1 MIYDCVIIGA
11 GASGLYCAARLLS
24 SKALNV
30 AVIDSGSRPGRKLL
44 MTGGGRCNLTNRS
57 IDISKYYTD
66 DPACLSYILSSHGS
80 EDSIRFFADEIGL
93 SLSFE
98 NDLVYPSTYRASTVL
113 DSLLLYL
120 KEHGCRII
128 LDTPVSA
135 VGNEDGLYDLGYDIK
150 ARTVVFATGGAS
162 YPETGSNGS
171 FTDLLRTFQ
180 GIKITPLSPS
190 LVPLRTAE
198 KDIYALSG
206 KRVKCSLELYSD
218 KRMQECVAK
227 SKGEMLFTDYG
238 ISGICVLDISGY
250 AVRAIRAGRKPVVKA
265 VLCDEDKVRYNL
277 SRFTDRT
284 AADALSGI
292 LMRELVSILLERAG
306 IDMNRTVSSLNNR
319 EIEKVIEAV
328 KEMKLTVTGS
338 RSFDQAQ
345 VTAGGVDI
353 SSLNEDLSV
362 PGNNGLFI
370 CGESLN
376 CDGICGGYNLQFAWS
391 SADLVSKGVIRC
403 LS

>member
-1 MIYDCVIIGA
+1 M
-11 GASGLYCAARLLS
+11 
-24 SKALNV
+24 
-30 AVIDSGSRPGRKLL
+30 
-44 MTGGGRCNLTNRS
+44 
-57 IDISKYYTD
+57 
-66 DPACLSYILSSHGS
+66 
-80 EDSIRFFADEIGL
+80 
-93 SLSFE
+93 
-98 NDLVYPSTYRASTVL
+98 
-113 DSLLLYL
+113 
-120 KEHGCRII
+120 
-128 LDTPVSA
+128 
-135 VGNEDGLYDLGYDIK
+135 
-150 ARTVVFATGGAS
+150 
-162 YPETGSNGS
+162 
-171 FTDLLRTFQ
+171 
-180 GIKITPLSPS
+180 
-190 LVPLRTAE
+190 
-198 KDIYALSG
+198 
-206 KRVKCSLELYSD
+206 
-218 KRMQECVAK
+218 
-227 SKGEMLFTDYG
+227 
-238 ISGICVLDISGY
+238 
-250 AVRAIRAGRKPVVKA
+250 
-265 VLCDEDKVRYNL
+265 RYNL